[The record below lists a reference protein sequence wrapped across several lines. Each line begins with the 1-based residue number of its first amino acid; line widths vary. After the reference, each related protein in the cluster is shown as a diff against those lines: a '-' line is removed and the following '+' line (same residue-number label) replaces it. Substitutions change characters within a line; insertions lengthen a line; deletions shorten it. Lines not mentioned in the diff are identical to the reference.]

1 MQVDLL
7 GTSFS
12 IQTDEEP
19 EYVQKLLRFLEEKIT
34 ETSQSVQTS
43 DPLKI
48 AIISAMMIADE
59 LFQSRNEQFDQ
70 GASRFS
76 DIAQELIKQIDSR
89 LIPED
94 TV

>member
-19 EYVQKLLRFLEEKIT
+19 EYVQRLLRFLEEKIT

-59 LFQSRNEQFDQ
+59 LFQSRNEHIEP
-70 GASRFS
+70 GASSFS
-76 DIAQELIKQIDSR
+76 AIAQELITQIDLR
-89 LIPED
+89 LSPED
-94 TV
+94 TK

>member
-19 EYVQKLLRFLEEKIT
+19 EYVQRLLRFLEEKIT

-59 LFQSRNEQFDQ
+59 LFQSRNEQIEP
-70 GASRFS
+70 GSSSFS
-76 DIAQELIKQIDSR
+76 DIAQELITQIDLR
-89 LIPED
+89 LSPED
-94 TV
+94 TK